1 MAEITA
7 ALTLDAGPAKVST
20 DQLGA
25 SALKAAR
32 AVDGLSASQRELVA
46 RSEKVAAMSNTIDI
60 QNKKA
65 VNSYLQQVAQVR
77 ALAQQIGVL
86 NEVEQRTSGIASEVA
101 QHQAALAQQMRVV
114 RTEAGLVTAAQ
125 AQLGTATGLTRGGIN
140 SMRSSLTS
148 LAASLVGTAPGVA
161 QFTGMLGTMAIG
173 SGLMI
178 GVLAGMSALAIA
190 WDKIGGA
197 ARKAKKDQDDA
208 IESLRHMQEVEAA
221 GPAGETA
228 LKTAEGAKRIADLQ
242 RQIAEQQSRVRQFA
256 PGSEGRVIAEK
267 ILADLQRDYDA
278 RASVVQKGEATVRHI
293 EATSFAESVAQRL
306 AFNQKDS
313 AAREAALDRLAR
325 DRAEYARLLTLPN
338 TPDNSAQIAKVVAE
352 IKQLDDALHPKAGS
366 SRAATRDDARDLQVI
381 TDALREQEEQA
392 RRTAQAKAE
401 AIASATGNTE
411 QELTEAQLLLDALRE
426 GEDAYRAQQREIAI
440 LHQLQAEGLTLADA
454 EYEAEKKR
462 LEQLYDVRAAI
473 DDTRDAQRKA
483 ADEAKRQQD
492 EDAREVERRYRQLER
507 NVARSIEQGITD
519 ITNGKNPF
527 IALAETLKRTVIRAM
542 ADALAEKFTVT
553 VAKVL
558 GIEIPADKQTKAAHE
573 MNVAADK
580 MLQAAD
586 RMTAGGSVQGDST
599 GLARFRQAFK
609 VAGAAYGGFELG
621 QGIGQATG
629 DKTTGAIGGGLSGA
643 AIGFQ
648 LAGPVGAAVGG
659 IAGFAGGIIGAG
671 EAARKAAAELARAKA
686 AFDNAF
692 DSAKAQ
698 VNHDTLAETQANIR
712 AQGEQLKQLFAAAFK
727 PVFEAGNFIKG
738 VLEQFNAGLQAI
750 SDVVDE
756 LLQQA
761 AKADALAKQHELV
774 SYQERIARAQ
784 GRDKEADAIAF
795 ADQQRREREEFDATH
810 NPNDPQTLI
819 LRAMLLITQAAER
832 QKFAEDQN
840 TKALNDLTTAL
851 HNAPTGF
858 KVQPY
863 TFDYAIP
870 RAPTPTS
877 PLTPSAPSFP
887 QSPQNPPTLTRS
899 AVTKQ
904 ITLAPVFNIDG
915 TKGSRALAK
924 ELAVVFQQIGAE
936 ALGSSAEPT
945 DGMNSL
951 VS

>member
-65 VNSYLQQVAQVR
+65 VSSYLQEVAQVR
-77 ALAQQIGVL
+77 ALAQQMGAL
-86 NEVEQRTSGIASEVA
+86 SLVEEQTSR
-101 QHQAALAQQMRVV
+101 AAAEATSHAAAYAQQMRAL
-114 RTEAGLVTAAQ
+114 RAESGLATASQ
-125 AQLGTATGLTRGGIN
+125 VQLGAATGLTRGGLN
-140 SMRSSLTS
+140 SLRSSVTS
-148 LAASLVGTAPGVA
+148 LAASLAGTAPGIA
-161 QFTGMLGTMAIG
+161 QFTGVLGSMALG
-173 SGLMI
+173 SGVMI
-178 GVLAGMSALAIA
+178 GVLAGMAALSFA
-190 WDKIGGA
+190 WDRIGGA
-197 ARKAKKDQDDA
+197 ARKAKHEQDDA
-208 IESLRHMQEVEAA
+208 IESLRKMQAVEAA

-454 EYEAEKKR
+454 EYEAEKRR

-527 IALAETLKRTVIRAM
+527 
-542 ADALAEKFTVT
+542 
-553 VAKVL
+553 
-558 GIEIPADKQTKAAHE
+558 
-573 MNVAADK
+573 
-580 MLQAAD
+580 
-586 RMTAGGSVQGDST
+586 
-599 GLARFRQAFK
+599 
-609 VAGAAYGGFELG
+609 
-621 QGIGQATG
+621 
-629 DKTTGAIGGGLSGA
+629 
-643 AIGFQ
+643 
-648 LAGPVGAAVGG
+648 
-659 IAGFAGGIIGAG
+659 
-671 EAARKAAAELARAKA
+671 
-686 AFDNAF
+686 
-692 DSAKAQ
+692 
-698 VNHDTLAETQANIR
+698 
-712 AQGEQLKQLFAAAFK
+712 
-727 PVFEAGNFIKG
+727 
-738 VLEQFNAGLQAI
+738 
-750 SDVVDE
+750 
-756 LLQQA
+756 
-761 AKADALAKQHELV
+761 
-774 SYQERIARAQ
+774 
-784 GRDKEADAIAF
+784 
-795 ADQQRREREEFDATH
+795 
-810 NPNDPQTLI
+810 
-819 LRAMLLITQAAER
+819 
-832 QKFAEDQN
+832 
-840 TKALNDLTTAL
+840 
-851 HNAPTGF
+851 
-858 KVQPY
+858 
-863 TFDYAIP
+863 
-870 RAPTPTS
+870 
-877 PLTPSAPSFP
+877 
-887 QSPQNPPTLTRS
+887 
-899 AVTKQ
+899 
-904 ITLAPVFNIDG
+904 
-915 TKGSRALAK
+915 
-924 ELAVVFQQIGAE
+924 
-936 ALGSSAEPT
+936 
-945 DGMNSL
+945 
-951 VS
+951 